1 MSTHTAAHD
10 AGKYYVPH
18 SSHWP
23 IVGSIGLAILMWG
36 AVALLNE
43 WGPGWVMLPGGLIIA
58 YLFVGCF
65 RTIIGDKHFAMLQ
78 RTHRTRIYVDV
89 RVSL

>member
-18 SSHWP
+18 GSHWP
-23 IVGSIGLAILMWG
+23 IVGSIGCSILMWG

-43 WGPGWVMLPGGLIIA
+43 WGPGWVMLPGGLMHCVPVRR
-58 YLFVGCF
+58 LVP
-65 RTIIGDKHFAMLQ
+65 HH
-78 RTHRTRIYVDV
+78 HRREPGGHVQPATSTSR
-89 RVSL
+89 SAWE